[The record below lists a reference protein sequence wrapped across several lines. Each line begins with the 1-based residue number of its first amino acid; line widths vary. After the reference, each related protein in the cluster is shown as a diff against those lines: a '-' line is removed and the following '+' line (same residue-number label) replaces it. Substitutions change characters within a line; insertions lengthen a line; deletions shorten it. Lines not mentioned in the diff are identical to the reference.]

1 MPIEPLADHG
11 QKLPPPAGKV
21 IGFVD
26 TEENFEALTQALQRV
41 GFPADKITSIHGE
54 DGLHLLDRLKH
65 RSFFFSDSEDGIIQ
79 ASIDELR
86 KGHYAVAVDIDDR
99 AGRLANRR
107 HRQDSWRPRFQL
119 LRNLGDRAAILIQR
133 PTADS

>member
-99 AGRLANRR
+99 AAALRIADIGKT
-107 HRQDSWRPRFQL
+107 HGGHGFSYFGTWVTEQL
-119 LRNLGDRAAILIQR
+119 
-133 PTADS
+133 S